1 MNKNAIFRTVVT
13 TLCNGQ
19 RQNPDTLEYEDFN
32 DALIGEYTAK
42 QATAALQRL
51 WADRSIVV
59 NNCEYER
66 QRYRMDYKTFI
77 KHAEPVLE

>member
-13 TLCNGQ
+13 TVCNGQ
-19 RQNPDTLEYEDFN
+19 RMGAGGEYEDFT
-32 DALIGEYTAK
+32 DALIGEYTAE
-42 QATAALQRL
+42 QATKSLRRM

-66 QRYRMDYKTFI
+66 ARYRMDYKTFL
-77 KHAEPVLE
+77 KHAEIVD